1 MPNCSHMASLLDK
14 YVDDELRPEER
25 VSVEEHVKGC
35 HRCHRELEELTAL
48 RSRLQ
53 EAVEAGVADAPLSR
67 IWEGMAERLET
78 PTAMEQMWWEFK
90 NLLSSFRPRTALAW
104 GAAIVIAFLIIFPF
118 VTSPP
123 TPRVVVESVE
133 SEHPVMVFQG
143 EDEVM
148 IVWLFVDKEGE
159 EVTR

>member
-1 MPNCSHMASLLDK
+1 MPDCRHIASLLNK
-14 YVDDELRPEER
+14 YVDGELRPEER

-35 HRCHRELEELTAL
+35 HSCHRELEELTAL

-53 EAVEAGVADAPLSR
+53 EAVEAGIADAPLSR

-78 PTAMEQMWWEFK
+78 PTVMEQMWWEFK
-90 NLLSSFRPRTALAW
+90 SLFSFFRPRTALAW
-104 GAAIVIAFLIIFPF
+104 GAAIV

-148 IVWLFVDKEGE
+148 IVWLFMEEKGE